1 MNPPAEERIMAAAR
15 FDDTQPI
22 SDINT
27 TPLVDVMLVLL
38 IMFIITIPVTS
49 HKVPVDLPQSGGG
62 APPAVHRLD
71 LDAAGRLFWNGAAVD
86 GRELDARLA
95 AHVADPARPV
105 LHMNTDAETRYERF
119 DEVLAAVR
127 RAGVTRLGFLG
138 QDRFAGAI

>member
-1 MNPPAEERIMAAAR
+1 MAAAR

-22 SDINT
+22 AEINT

-38 IMFIITIPVTS
+38 IMFIITIPVSS
-49 HKVPVDLPQSGGG
+49 HKVPVDLPQSGDG
-62 APPAVHRLD
+62 APPTIHRLD
-71 LDAAGRLFWNGAAVD
+71 LDAAGRLFWDGQPVD
-86 GRELDARLA
+86 GRALDARLA
-95 AHVADPARPV
+95 AHVADPDAPV

-138 QDRFAGAI
+138 QDRFASAI